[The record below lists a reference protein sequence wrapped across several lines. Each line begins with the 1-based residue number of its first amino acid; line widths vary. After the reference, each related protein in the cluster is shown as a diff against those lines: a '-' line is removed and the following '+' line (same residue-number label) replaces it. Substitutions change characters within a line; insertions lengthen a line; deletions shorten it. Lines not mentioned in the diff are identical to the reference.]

1 MIQYTNTCFI
11 RGQYRQWIIADKL
24 LKRGKYLIYEPI
36 VEKDAVV
43 IRCDE
48 SRIFFAEFGISKE
61 IIHMLIEKS
70 KKRNGVYV

>member
-48 SRIFFAEFGISKE
+48 SRIFFAEFGISRK

-70 KKRNGVYV
+70 KKRDGVYV